1 MRTKQTS
8 QTDRTSW
15 KVIQTSLSE
24 KYITFVSIYI
34 LNNWTI
40 LFNYLLNSTITV
52 FVLLSIFFKF
62 DNLIPKKKK
71 KKVFPL
77 GDLILH
83 DLNMFPSIFHIS
95 SDLKKTEEN
104 KCDSDFVEVVF
115 IYDSHKYSSG
125 IFFLMHTKRF
135 YGNALND
142 FFMFQ
147 PVHAFFFKWISAFS
161 CIFSVK

>member
-1 MRTKQTS
+1 M
-8 QTDRTSW
+8 
-15 KVIQTSLSE
+15 
-24 KYITFVSIYI
+24 
-34 LNNWTI
+34 
-40 LFNYLLNSTITV
+40 
-52 FVLLSIFFKF
+52 SIFLKF

-71 KKVFPL
+71 KIPL

-147 PVHAFFFKWISAFS
+147 PVHAFF
-161 CIFSVK
+161 